1 MTESRISVSVVTHM
15 VTDEVAAMFARLKR
29 EAPPD
34 HDVRLI
40 LSADA
45 LDTQIGGLAEAD
57 IVRIRRDELF
67 LLPYPRKCQAHDWDM
82 AGNLDVVFVEFA
94 RRLPDYGRYWF
105 VEYDVHWEGD
115 WRVFFEYF
123 RRSTAD
129 VLAATIQD
137 IADIPH
143 KANPPYPIQVI
154 PPQAGWIPD
163 RMVKGFLPI
172 CRISRSAL
180 DALDAF
186 YRLGG
191 CGNYEIILAS
201 VAAQNGMSLEDFGG
215 NGRYVRPENRNRFY
229 FARGGTYS
237 HSPGNFV
244 FRPGQRVLPK
254 RNTLWHPVKPEGV
267 PNWHPLRVRGG
278 FFKSNFEALKPVA
291 WRLLIRLWFTLRWR
305 PLIEASGGQMDE
317 HWRGGGA

>member
-215 NGRYVRPENRNRFY
+215 NGRYVRPENRTRFY
-229 FARGGTYS
+229 FARGG
-237 HSPGNFV
+237 P
-244 FRPGQRVLPK
+244 
-254 RNTLWHPVKPEGV
+254 
-267 PNWHPLRVRGG
+267 
-278 FFKSNFEALKPVA
+278 
-291 WRLLIRLWFTLRWR
+291 
-305 PLIEASGGQMDE
+305 
-317 HWRGGGA
+317 